1 MQKYNRKTKKFLVG
15 YEIMTPEDILLL
27 LKNEIDAG
35 TYITITQHT
44 TYLLIATDDAAWLLT
59 F

>member
-27 LKNEIDAG
+27 LKNEINEEA
-35 TYITITQHT
+35 YITFI